1 MEAFERFSQR
11 VEQHYREPVNGQFE
25 DGTKEV
31 LPGEEIE
38 NSSDENRHLTSCH
51 FNFAIFFLDHR
62 EIRVPR
68 KSYVIR

>member
-25 DGTKEV
+25 DGTKDV

-38 NSSDENRHLTSCH
+38 SSSDENDQDIASEQ
-51 FNFAIFFLDHR
+51 N
-62 EIRVPR
+62 
-68 KSYVIR
+68 KM

>member
-38 NSSDENRHLTSCH
+38 NSSDENDQDIASEQYKMWFCERFSG
-51 FNFAIFFLDHR
+51 N
-62 EIRVPR
+62 
-68 KSYVIR
+68 KVILSWL

>member
-11 VEQHYREPVNGQFE
+11 VEQHYREPANGQFE

-38 NSSDENRHLTSCH
+38 NSSDENDQDIAS
-51 FNFAIFFLDHR
+51 
-62 EIRVPR
+62 EQY
-68 KSYVIR
+68 KM

>member
-11 VEQHYREPVNGQFE
+11 VEQHYRKPVNGQFE

-38 NSSDENRHLTSCH
+38 NSSDENDQDIASEQYKMRFCERFSG
-51 FNFAIFFLDHR
+51 N
-62 EIRVPR
+62 
-68 KSYVIR
+68 KVILS